1 MRWSLD
7 DALSCRCQRMAPSRH
22 CRQSGR
28 VARAPQ
34 QAAEARIAADA
45 VHAEALPAVG
55 KLLSITRLSQ
65 LKVRSQRGIK
75 TDMLGGAGRHKVHTA
90 QEGPGGLRPTLC
102 QLRKVHE

>member
-55 KLLSITRLSQ
+55 MLLSETRLSQ
-65 LKVRSQRGIK
+65 LRVRSQRGLICSEV
-75 TDMLGGAGRHKVHTA
+75 LGDTRYT
-90 QEGPGGLRPTLC
+90 QP
-102 QLRKVHE
+102 RKDLEA